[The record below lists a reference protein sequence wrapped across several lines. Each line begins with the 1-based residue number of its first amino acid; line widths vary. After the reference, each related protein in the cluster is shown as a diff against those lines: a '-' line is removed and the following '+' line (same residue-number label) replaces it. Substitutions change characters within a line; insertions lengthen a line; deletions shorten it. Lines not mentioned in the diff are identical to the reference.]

1 MWHIKEEFPR
11 ALEINLPHHQC
22 RLIIRLIHSVMAV
35 PHIEHVMVVVP
46 VVMMMPAV
54 VVPVVMIALMIM
66 VGPVVTIGLVVT
78 VGPVVMVEPVVTV
91 EPVIT
96 VEPVVTVEP
105 VITVGPVVT
114 VMIVVSWEIP
124 IPAPPPHEGPCVTPE
139 LIMAIVMPQ
148 VRPVVHALVMVGII
162 KAELPSQFLLVVVIM
177 VANLLEFVNTCCG
190 NLEMVKVEM
199 TVLKFANPLNFPS
212 KIPVHHVFKSEE
224 VVPSSDVAVLPV
236 AIVKVHEARL
246 SEVHVEVVIPRSV
259 EVHPVSSHFVEV
271 EPVKVARCEVRKS
284 LEVELVEVSVS
295 EPASS
300 KVVVVKVTISVTI
313 EAAIVEV
320 SIDPFNC
327 THLSPAES
335 EVIKSAVIEFHRWVP
350 CVISF
355 TIVKPVIKVKAPV
368 YIVTVYISI
377 AAILVE
383 VFPVINKVS
392 MLDILACN
400 PGTVV
405 GIELGF
411 KQFKP
416 CPPVVHKV
424 DIVGLATMPESV
436 KPLNM

>member
-46 VVMMMPAV
+46 VVMVVPVVV
-54 VVPVVMIALMIM
+54 VVPVVMIALMIKG
-66 VGPVVTIGLVVT
+66 VGPDILI
-78 VGPVVMVEPVVTV
+78 GPVVMLK
-91 EPVIT
+91 
-96 VEPVVTVEP
+96 P

-139 LIMAIVMPQ
+139 LVMAIVMPH
-148 VRPVVHALVMVGII
+148 VRPVVHALVMVGVI
-162 KAELPSQFLLVVVIM
+162 KAELPSQFLLVVVFM
-177 VANLLEFVNTCCG
+177 VANLLEFANICCG
-190 NLEMVKVEM
+190 NLEMVIVEM

-236 AIVKVHEARL
+236 AIVKVHEARF

-271 EPVKVARCEVRKS
+271 EPVKVACCEVRKS

-313 EAAIVEV
+313 EGAIVEV

-327 THLSPAES
+327 THLSPAEF
-335 EVIKSAVIEFHRWVP
+335 EVIKSAVIESHRWVP

-368 YIVTVYISI
+368 HIVTVYISV

-383 VFPVINKVS
+383 VFPVINEVS

-411 KQFKP
+411 KHFKP
-416 CPPVVHKV
+416 CPLVVHKG

-436 KPLNM
+436 KPLYM